1 MQVVL
6 FTFGGYTVF
15 EPNNTAALGPPTTV
29 FLAHTDNNNHFVP
42 VLIEPS
48 PAVDDAAAAAVQA
61 DDRILLDRELRFR
74 LDLAQPQPE
83 LENEAD
89 LIDDND
95 KHIGLDDLLDANL
108 EDHQV
113 HFDFDELFD
122 DNDKHIGLDDP
133 LDAILEDHQVHFDFD
148 ELFAPFEEEP
158 GSPVTDIGGQ
168 DTQTAV
174 QAGHVVAGAVGPAL
188 MRDAGR
194 LTELVSGLTY
204 AIQADRLVSQHGQ
217 FFDGARGRLG
227 LGGQASAA
235 GSAVRAELE
244 QWLRGMYNAA
254 GVPGEPPIISSLWSP
269 A

>member
-95 KHIGLDDLLDANL
+95 KHIGLDDL
-108 EDHQV
+108 
-113 HFDFDELFD
+113 
-122 DNDKHIGLDDP
+122 